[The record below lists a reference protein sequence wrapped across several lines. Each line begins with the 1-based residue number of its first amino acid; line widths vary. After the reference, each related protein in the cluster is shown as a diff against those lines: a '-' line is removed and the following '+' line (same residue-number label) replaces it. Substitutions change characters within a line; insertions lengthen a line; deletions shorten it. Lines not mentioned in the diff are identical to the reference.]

1 MASNGDEQLRDIDE
15 LIDRSS
21 LGSPGAHTLRA
32 RTSDEQ
38 AARVLRRARDAADPD
53 NSTEEEQ

>member
-38 AARVLRRARDAADPD
+38 VARVLRRVRDMSDQD
-53 NSTEEEQ
+53 NSTEEQQ